1 MYIFID
7 NDGLIVNLYIFIVM
21 LWFIN
26 VIFFLKILVV
36 YLIDKRKLEK
46 KVVW

>member
-36 YLIDKRKLEK
+36 KSSGVE
-46 KVVW
+46 